1 MSKPRDRR
9 NNRSSRPWEREVE
22 LIVLQDRLRRERQA
36 NEAAQSPGADLARAR
51 WEFWHR
57 PYFET
62 CPENGVRDQNQ
73 RARAHLSRYLDV
85 VDPEEADGHLGTRIG
100 LRKRSNMAVL
110 SLKIVDYQR
119 QAPDNWLLT
128 ACGEIPEVVKKG
140 FRKLKKLA
148 LHQMHNGTSPAVGEV
163 RGVAIEGDVVGLTC
177 RVDPTAI
184 LKVTKDV
191 YSVIDV
197 SYSDRSGRIYAVD
210 LMDRPT
216 DENLLSKRGSRH
228 LARLYESEEEGD
240 TEMRKLSEG
249 DRYRREVANKAVEIL
264 NRAIVPDS
272 SDIAKRQQGYSD
284 FEVLYYGLRQQLT
297 DQRFTTRR

>member
-1 MSKPRDRR
+1 
-9 NNRSSRPWEREVE
+9 
-22 LIVLQDRLRRERQA
+22 
-36 NEAAQSPGADLARAR
+36 
-51 WEFWHR
+51 
-57 PYFET
+57 
-62 CPENGVRDQNQ
+62 
-73 RARAHLSRYLDV
+73 
-85 VDPEEADGHLGTRIG
+85 
-100 LRKRSNMAVL
+100 
-110 SLKIVDYQR
+110 
-119 QAPDNWLLT
+119 
-128 ACGEIPEVVKKG
+128 
-140 FRKLKKLA
+140 
-148 LHQMHNGTSPAVGEV
+148 MHNGTSPAVGEV